1 MGLIYREC
9 DESTAN
15 GMFVAFTTMEY
26 AAIPCCLG
34 TAKRTK
40 FDIINY
46 TRIINNANYRNSTIF
61 FLSLLTIFPTTMG
74 FAPGWVLVI

>member
-1 MGLIYREC
+1 MGLMYNAC

-15 GMFVAFTTMEY
+15 GVSVAFTTMEC
-26 AAIPCCLG
+26 ASIPCCLG

-46 TRIINNANYRNSTIF
+46 TWIINNTETIKIPLF
-61 FLSLLTIFPTTMG
+61 FSRPY
-74 FAPGWVLVI
+74 